1 MNYCLTHAANSLNI
15 FWKQEKK
22 CTWWR
27 GDYLEIQ
34 HVQSQ
39 KKDIRV
45 FVLDLSFSFCN
56 HSLTLSSHLSVS
68 VIASRQQMTL
78 KSIFTILVSLL
89 GFKIGFLTPVRV
101 RLSESQSLR
110 YYLRLC
116 SFIFPCKASPFSD
129 FQTLFCHQP
138 LETCPKCLVSLP
150 LVFA

>member
-1 MNYCLTHAANSLNI
+1 MHYCLTNAANSLNT
-15 FWKQEKK
+15 FWKWGKK
-22 CTWWR
+22 CTWWS

-34 HVQSQ
+34 HLQSQ

-56 HSLTLSSHLSVS
+56 HSLPLSFDLSVS

-89 GFKIGFLTPVRV
+89 GFKMGFLTPVRV
-101 RLSESQSLR
+101 RLSELWSVR
-110 YYLRLC
+110 HYLRLC
-116 SFIFPCKASPFSD
+116 SFIFPCEASPFSD
-129 FQTLFCHQP
+129 FQILLCHQP
-138 LETCPKCLVSLP
+138 LETCPKCLMSLS